1 MIFSYLVCKYDDL
14 HIISEGCI
22 ILFIYWWILFAKA
35 LSNIFSVY
43 IPKYLSVDFFFL
55 LVYIFSGFGNW
66 LMSTSG
72 NMLGHAGE

>member
-14 HIISEGCI
+14 HKIDFQILSKHYNPEINPTYSWCI

-43 IPKYLSVDFFFL
+43 IPKYLSVDFFF
-55 LVYIFSGFGNW
+55 F
-66 LMSTSG
+66 
-72 NMLGHAGE
+72 